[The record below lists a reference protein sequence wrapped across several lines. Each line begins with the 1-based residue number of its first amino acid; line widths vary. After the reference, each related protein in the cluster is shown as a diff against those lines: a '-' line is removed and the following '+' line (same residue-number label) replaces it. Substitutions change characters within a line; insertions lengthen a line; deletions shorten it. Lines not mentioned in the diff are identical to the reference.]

1 MSVVVV
7 FDDIVVVAA
16 FFFFFCRKTQELKG
30 KLLNHIDGSEKSV
43 HKDSV

>member
-16 FFFFFCRKTQELKG
+16 FFFFCRKTQELKG